1 MVSGQSIVSRQ
12 KTYGM
17 APWPFLR
24 YRLPGSGYLS
34 AGLYRKW
41 EEIME
46 RAVTVSRMDGKQSGG
61 GHERRIFYDKCGRY
75 LFIASAFLM
84 TIIIFSIIFLSGGRA
99 S

>member
-1 MVSGQSIVSRQ
+1 
-12 KTYGM
+12 
-17 APWPFLR
+17 
-24 YRLPGSGYLS
+24 
-34 AGLYRKW
+34 
-41 EEIME
+41 ME